1 MFVLLIIFSS
11 CCIAFW
17 DIFMRHLSS
26 LRILRI
32 LVLLISYSPAT
43 GPESR
48 VDRPLTVEEP
58 SEVLQRL
65 QLEAVGKDF
74 ITKLGNALEFLT

>member
-1 MFVLLIIFSS
+1 
-11 CCIAFW
+11 
-17 DIFMRHLSS
+17 MRHVSS

-32 LVLLISYSPAT
+32 LLLLISYSSAT

-48 VDRPLTVEEP
+48 VDRPLIIEEP

-74 ITKLGNALEFLT
+74 ITKLGNALDFLT